1 MFKSLYHKYKEII
14 LFAVFGVFTTLVN
27 VAVYFISSRVCRI
40 NVMASTIIA
49 WSLAVLFA
57 YITNRKYVFKSENTT
72 IKAVTMEFGAFIGSR
87 LLTGLLDLAIM
98 YVFVKLL
105 NQNDVVIKLISN
117 IIIVISNYI
126 LSRLMVF
133 RNHHTKG

>member
-1 MFKSLYHKYKEII
+1 
-14 LFAVFGVFTTLVN
+14 
-27 VAVYFISSRVCRI
+27 
-40 NVMASTIIA
+40 MASTIIA

-72 IKAVTMEFGAFIGSR
+72 IKVVTMEFGAFIGSR
-87 LLTGLLDLAIM
+87 LLTELLDLAIM

-133 RNHHTKG
+133 RNHHTKS